1 MAKLKIKKG
10 DRVVVLTGR
19 DKGKTGEVLKAF
31 PRDNRVIVQGVNV
44 AKRHQ
49 RPTQTSGGGIIEK
62 EAPIHASNVAH
73 IDPKDSKP
81 TRVGFKKLDDGT
93 KVRIARRSGEVIG

>member
-10 DRVVVLTGR
+10 DRVVVLIGR

-31 PRDNRVIVQGVNV
+31 PRDNKVIVQGVNV

-93 KVRIARRSGEVIG
+93 KVRIARRSGEVIS

>member
-19 DKGKTGEVLKAF
+19 DKGKTGEVLKAL
-31 PRDNRVIVQGVNV
+31 PRDNKVIVQGVNV

-93 KVRIARRSGEVIG
+93 KVRIARRSGEVIS

>member
-10 DRVVVLTGR
+10 DKVVILTGR
-19 DKGKTGEVLKAF
+19 DKGKTGEVLKAL
-31 PRDNRVIVQGVNV
+31 PSENKVIVQGVNI
-44 AKRHQ
+44 AKRHT
-49 RPTQTSGGGIIEK
+49 RPSQTSAGGIVQK

-81 TRVGFKKLDDGT
+81 TRVGFKLLDDGT